1 MNKLKQTTLR
11 WATMLALSF
20 SVMIACDD
28 EDKATTPAA
37 AALGIELRTNTTFGS
52 YLADTNGKSLYFF
65 ASDADG
71 NSACAGSCATAWPP
85 YYLEST
91 TIPAGL
97 LAGDFAFI
105 TRADGKKQ
113 TTYKGWPLYYFSG
126 DAAANE
132 IKGDGSLGL
141 WFVAKPDYVVM
152 VAKVDNVTYMVGV
165 KGKTVYTFDNDT
177 DNTSNC
183 SGTCATTWPPYF
195 YSDTIIV
202 PSILDAT
209 NFDTITRADGIKQ
222 HTFLSKPIYQFA
234 SDTNRG
240 TKNGDGVGG
249 TWHIIPSSAF

>member
-11 WATMLALSF
+11 WATMLALSIF
-20 SVMIACDD
+20 LITACDD
-28 EDKATTPAA
+28 EDEATAP
-37 AALGIELRTNTTFGS
+37 AALGIELRTSATFGS
-52 YLADTNGKSLYFF
+52 YLTDTNGKSLYFF

-71 NSACAGSCATAWPP
+71 ASACSGNCATIWPP

-97 LAGDFAFI
+97 LAGDFGFI

-113 TTYKGWPLYYFSG
+113 TTYKGWPLYYFSS

-132 IKGDGSLGL
+132 IKGDGASNV

-152 VAKVDNVTYMVGV
+152 VAKVDGVTYLVGA

-177 DNTSNC
+177 NNTSNC

-195 YSDTIIV
+195 YSDTIVV
-202 PSILDAT
+202 PSILKAT
-209 NFDTITRADGIKQ
+209 DFGTITRADGAKQ
-222 HTFLSKPIYQFA
+222 HTFLSQPIYLFKD
-234 SDTNRG
+234 DTNRG
-240 TKNGDGVGG
+240 TRNGDGVGSV
-249 TWHIIPSSAF
+249 WHIVPII